1 MGRPEGACV
10 HVSCPLSSPGPFPS
24 ERPVA
29 SSFRVVEHSWH
40 PLGTKPRPSELVFL
54 GVVRVSVDNRTLER
68 LISKTQ
74 LSELTS
80 PCKPR
85 TEPTTLKFHPLL
97 LATRGL
103 FEMFVGQNPI
113 MLKMAPSSG
122 PQALG
127 WPTLLGATLK
137 AMAGSAAVC
146 GQWPSEAACRPRGEA
161 AGLPHPS

>member
-1 MGRPEGACV
+1 MAT
-10 HVSCPLSSPGPFPS
+10 HSSILAWRILWTEEPGGLESMETAGFS
-24 ERPVA
+24 GQRT
-29 SSFRVVEHSWH
+29 
-40 PLGTKPRPSELVFL
+40 G
-54 GVVRVSVDNRTLER
+54 VSVDNRTLGR

-97 LATRGL
+97 LAMRGL

-146 GQWPSEAACRPRGEA
+146 GQWPSEAACRPRGCLFYLI
-161 AGLPHPS
+161 GVSPPLPTRRYTS